1 MTSVVVKTR
10 EQNATL
16 TLEPEL
22 LRQAKEA
29 GIGLSQ
35 LLATALKEKLRETA
49 AEAWKR
55 ENAEAMADLNRH
67 MAQNGLFSDEHR
79 KF

>member
-1 MTSVVVKTR
+1 M
-10 EQNATL
+10 
-16 TLEPEL
+16 
-22 LRQAKEA
+22 
-29 GIGLSQ
+29 
-35 LLATALKEKLRETA
+35 RETA

-67 MAQNGLFSDEHR
+67 MSQNGLFSDEHR